1 MNNQLQKQLLENPI
15 RKELYPSMGGIILA
29 GGRSSRMEG
38 EMKSLLP
45 FDGSGIPMI
54 QHISLQMSKLCHT
67 VTIAAAYEQQAK
79 HFRELGLNVALDD
92 EPDNGP
98 LVAFHSVIQHSQEDL
113 FWLSACDMPLVSTE
127 AAAWMVQQLLDRGAS
142 ALIPEIGGK
151 LHPLQAIYSK
161 NCKPILASLIAAG
174 ERSMQMFLKQ
184 LNPLIVSEEAF
195 TRAGIH
201 TDFVSNINTPEEY
214 KRYVLDY
221 HM

>member
-1 MNNQLQKQLLENPI
+1 
-15 RKELYPSMGGIILA
+15 
-29 GGRSSRMEG
+29 MEG

-45 FDGSGIPMI
+45 FDGSGTPMI
-54 QHISLQMSKLCHT
+54 QHISMQMSKLCHT

-98 LVAFHSVIQHSQEDL
+98 LVAFYSAIQHSQEDL
-113 FWLSACDMPLVSTE
+113 FWLSACDMPLVSSE
-127 AAAWMVQQLLDRGAS
+127 AAAWMVRQLLAHRAC

-161 NCKPILASLIAAG
+161 DCKPILTSLIDVG
-174 ERSMQMFLKQ
+174 ERSMHMFLKQ
-184 LNPLIVSEEAF
+184 LDPLIISEEAF
-195 TRAGIH
+195 IHAGIN

-214 KRYVLDY
+214 KRYVLNY